1 MKMTSKSITD
11 SRKLRAE
18 LASVREIGYAVD
30 NEEFSAGIRCVSAPI
45 WGPDHEVIGAI
56 SIAGPSLRLTER
68 EIKKYAHLVVQG
80 AQEITR
86 NLIDVSH

>member
-1 MKMTSKSITD
+1 MRMTSKSITD

-18 LASVREIGYAVD
+18 LASVRELGYAVD

-56 SIAGPSLRLTER
+56 SIAGPSLRFTER
-68 EIKKYAHLVVQG
+68 EIKKYARLVVQG

-86 NLIDVSH
+86 NLIDASH